1 MDTPGRRGDQ
11 IKEMDLKVH
20 PGLKEPLKVLCS
32 DPNTT
37 IVVLSGTDRIVL
49 DEVIY
54 ISLL

>member
-1 MDTPGRRGDQ
+1 VDTPGRRGDQ

-37 IVVLSGTDRIVL
+37 IVVLSGTDRSVL